1 MPRPRTDAE
10 PEAPKVL
17 EKALRVLEA
26 FGDQSPAWS
35 EAALRR
41 HLAIPSTTLNRILRS
56 LERAGYL
63 VRYDDGRYQL
73 GVAAVRLGNRASR
86 TLNLATVLDSHV
98 RALARETGELA
109 MLAVPEFPAGL
120 ARYINTADSASRLR
134 VTAEVGTAVPIT
146 AGGTAKAMFAF
157 LTDDQIDLVL
167 GRQLRPLAAGTIT
180 DPAVLREQVHRIRE
194 RGWAFS
200 WEETYDGAWAVGAPL
215 VDSDKQIAFASIG
228 VAVPTARHN
237 EETERAVREAV
248 LATAAAASRLLG

>member
-41 HLAIPSTTLNRILRS
+41 HLSIPSTTLNRILRS
-56 LERAGYL
+56 LERSGYL

-73 GVAAVRLGNRASR
+73 GVAAIRLGNRASR
-86 TLNLATVLDSHV
+86 TLNLATVLDSHL

-109 MLAVPEFPAGL
+109 MLAVPEFPAGV
-120 ARYINTADSASRLR
+120 ARYIHSIESASRLR

-146 AGGTAKAMFAF
+146 AGATAKAIFAF
-157 LTDDQIDLVL
+157 LPADRIELVL
-167 GRQLRPLAAGTIT
+167 SRKLRPLAAGTIT
-180 DPAVLREQVHRIRE
+180 DPAVLREQVREIRE

-200 WEETYDGAWAVGAPL
+200 WEETYNGAWAVGAPL
-215 VDSDKQIAFASIG
+215 VDLDKQTALAAIG
-228 VAVPTARHN
+228 VAVPTSRHN
-237 EETERAVREAV
+237 EVTERAAREAV
-248 LATAAAASRLLG
+248 LETVEAATRILG

>member
-41 HLAIPSTTLNRILRS
+41 HLSIPSTTLNRILRS

-73 GVAAVRLGNRASR
+73 GVAAIRLGNRASR
-86 TLNLATVLDSHV
+86 TLSLATVLDSNL
-98 RALARETGELA
+98 RSLARATGELA

-120 ARYINTADSASRLR
+120 ARYVATADSASRLR

-157 LTDDQIDLVL
+157 QSEDRIELVL
-167 GRQLRPLAAGTIT
+167 SRKLQPLANGTIT
-180 DPAVLREQVHRIRE
+180 EAESLREQVRTIRE
-194 RGWAFS
+194 QGWAFS
-200 WEETYDGAWAVGAPL
+200 WEETYNGAWAIGAPL
-215 VDSDKQIAFASIG
+215 IDADKQIAFASIG
-228 VAVPTARHN
+228 VAVPTARHT
-237 EETERAVREAV
+237 EETEIAVREAV
-248 LATAAAASRLLG
+248 LTAASAAARTLG